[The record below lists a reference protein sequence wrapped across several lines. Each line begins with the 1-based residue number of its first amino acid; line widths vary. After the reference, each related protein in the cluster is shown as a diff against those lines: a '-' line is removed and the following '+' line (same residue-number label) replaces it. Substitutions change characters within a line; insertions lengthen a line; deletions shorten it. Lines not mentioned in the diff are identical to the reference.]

1 MNEPKLIDGGSA
13 IDDRGKLRFFMK
25 DIPWDKIKRFYTVKN
40 WKDQFTRCWHGHQF
54 ESKYVWVVKGTVMF
68 KLTPLTN
75 IITITNDGTVIE
87 NPTKDAN
94 NVKTFVLDENS
105 NKILEIPA
113 GYFNGFKTL
122 TPEAEVQ
129 FFSDK
134 TTDESKND
142 DYRIDI
148 NKFNPLMWTVKE
160 R

>member
-1 MNEPKLIDGGSA
+1 MSEPKLIDGGSA

-40 WKDQFTRCWHGHQF
+40 WKDQFCRAFHGHAY
-54 ESKYVWVVKGTVMF
+54 ESKWVFVIKGAVIF
-68 KLTPLTN
+68 KLTPLDN
-75 IITITNDGTVIE
+75 LITITNDGTVIE
-87 NPTKDAN
+87 NPVKNVD

-105 NKILEIPA
+105 NKMLYIPA

-122 TPEAEVQ
+122 TPDAEVQ

-134 TTDESKND
+134 TVDESKGD
-142 DYRIDI
+142 DFRFDI